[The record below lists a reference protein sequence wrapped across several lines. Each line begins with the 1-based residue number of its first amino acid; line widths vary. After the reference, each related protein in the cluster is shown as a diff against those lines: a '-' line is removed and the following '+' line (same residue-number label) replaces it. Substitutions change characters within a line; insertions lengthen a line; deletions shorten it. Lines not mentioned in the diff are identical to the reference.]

1 MKKMKY
7 ITMIVAVALAMFT
20 LNSCVN
26 DLNVTPLNTAISTET
41 TTFSNT
47 SGPYIGYLAKI
58 YAGFATGG
66 IQGGDANVDVVGMD
80 GGSQAGYLRPLWN
93 LQELPTDEAM
103 CCWNDQTIQNF
114 HWMSWTSSDIF
125 IKGLYARLYYQI
137 TIATAFLQ
145 ETTDAKLTSRN
156 VSSTLKD
163 SITTFRAEARFLRA
177 LAYYNVLD
185 MFRNGPLINDASPI
199 GSATLPPYGTGQ
211 QIFSYIESELTDCQT
226 TLLAPAIGHTNT
238 YGHANKAAAW
248 ALLARLY
255 LNADTYLGTTGTTK
269 YYTSCIDNCK
279 KVIAAGYQLEPV
291 YQNIYV
297 TDNYNSKEIIFPI
310 ETDGTNLTSWGGMQF
325 LECSATASDN
335 SYNPLNAPGNW
346 GGNRATK
353 EFLGRFT
360 SEPNYTDDSRYSMLY
375 TGYNHTS
382 IDDQSEFKNG
392 VQVFKFSNLSSTGVK
407 NTASFAST
415 DFPLLRLGDVY
426 LMYAEAFLRGGTA
439 TGATQALALQYINAL
454 SSRANSLSGGNYVAA
469 DLTLSFILEERAR
482 EMFWE
487 CTRRT
492 DLVRFGKLTDA
503 NYVWQWKGG
512 VKAGTGA
519 SSYRNIYPIPSAD
532 LSANSNLQQNTG
544 Y

>member
-1 MKKMKY
+1 MKTIKFLT
-7 ITMIVAVALAMFT
+7 IISVVALASFT
-20 LNSCVN
+20 LSSCVN
-26 DLNVTPLNTAISTET
+26 DLDVTPLNKSISTET

-47 SGPYIGYLAKI
+47 SGAYISYLAKV

-93 LQELPTDEAM
+93 LQELPTEEAM
-103 CCWNDQTIQNF
+103 CCWNDQTIGNF
-114 HWMSWTSSDIF
+114 HALNWTASDVF
-125 IKGLYARLYYQI
+125 IKGFYSRLYYQI

-145 ETTDAKLTSRN
+145 ETTDDKLASRN

-163 SITTFRAEARFLRA
+163 SIATFRAEARFLRA

-185 MFRNGPLINDASPI
+185 MFRNGPLVNDASPI
-199 GSATLPPYGTGQ
+199 GSATLPAYADSQT
-211 QIFSYIESELTDCQT
+211 IFKFIESELTDCQAKLST
-226 TLLAPAIGHTNT
+226 PVVGNSNQ

-255 LNADTYLGTTGTTK
+255 LNANTYLGTSDTK
-269 YYTSCIDNCK
+269 YYTSCIDNCN
-279 KVIAAGYQLEPV
+279 KVTAIGYTLEPI
-291 YQNIYV
+291 YQNLFV

-310 ETDGTNLTSWGGMQF
+310 VIDGTNLTSWGGMQF
-325 LECSATASDN
+325 LECSATASDG
-335 SYNPLNAPGNW
+335 SYNPLNAPGTW
-346 GGNRATK
+346 GGNRATMQ
-353 EFLGRFT
+353 FLDRFK
-360 SEPNYTDDSRYSMLY
+360 SMSNYQDDARYKMLY

-382 IDDQSEFKNG
+382 IDDQSDFKQG
-392 VQVFKFSNLSSTGVK
+392 VQVLKYSNLSSTGVK

-415 DFPLLRLGDVY
+415 DFPLFRLGDIY
-426 LMYAEAFLRGGTA
+426 LMYAEAFLRGGSGASQTTA
-439 TGATQALALQYINAL
+439 LKYINDL
-454 SSRANSLSGGNYVAA
+454 SKRANSLSGGNYSAS

-503 NYVWQWKGG
+503 NYVWQWKAG
-512 VKAGTGA
+512 VKAGAG
-519 SSYRNIYPIPSAD
+519 SDSYRNYYPIPTAD
-532 LSANSNLQQNTG
+532 LTANTNLKQNTG